1 MIAGFFFADFFY
13 DFFPKILLIIKMIM
27 AIIATTIK
35 IPKPIPALNIPS
47 IIEQLENDINT
58 IKSIKIL
65 VSLFCMISL
74 F

>member
-1 MIAGFFFADFFY
+1 LIAGFFFADFFY